1 MGQDLL
7 GLRACPVTFI
17 EPPLDE
23 CTIISLQINTVI
35 KGLIRKKKKMIIKC
49 TKMSTMVLQMSNKE
63 KA

>member
-35 KGLIRKKKKMIIKC
+35 KGLIRKKKTIIKC